1 MTITVRHDGPVC
13 IVTIDR
19 PDVRNA
25 VDGPTAELLADAFR
39 KFDADDS
46 LAVAV
51 LHGADGTF
59 CAGADLKGITDGRG
73 NRVDRDVSL
82 DGPMGP
88 TRMLLTK
95 PVIAAAVVPAKP
107 FVKTGGFIA
116 LVTILSALL
125 LAMVLRSLLCPP
137 PIVVMA
143 ADPRQRKEAIT
154 ESADLVRKEA
164 LFLEAAEAARS
175 PEGGEPGQTSLPELS
190 RSVWWSNLSG
200 PANALWT
207 PQQSPGADG
216 TPWEGHR
223 VMTPYHTP
231 RTR

>member
-1 MTITVRHDGPVC
+1 M
-13 IVTIDR
+13 
-19 PDVRNA
+19 
-25 VDGPTAELLADAFR
+25 
-39 KFDADDS
+39 
-46 LAVAV
+46 
-51 LHGADGTF
+51 
-59 CAGADLKGITDGRG
+59 
-73 NRVDRDVSL
+73 VS
-82 DGPMGP
+82 
-88 TRMLLTK
+88 
-95 PVIAAAVVPAKP
+95 AKP

-137 PIVVMA
+137 PIVVVA
-143 ADPRQRKEAIT
+143 ADPRQRREAT
-154 ESADLVRKEA
+154 ESADLARKEA